1 MFLWR
6 IIQNDPLIII
16 KYPPYVFFCY
26 KFANLYKKKK
36 QQKKNINS
44 VIVFQ
49 CVFLLDPNY
58 PSYVKG
64 EKQYGFNFIEVLMEM
79 KEEG

>member
-1 MFLWR
+1 MGLSLGHSYCTVDLFLG
-6 IIQNDPLIII
+6 IFI
-16 KYPPYVFFCY
+16 F
-26 KFANLYKKKK
+26 
-36 QQKKNINS
+36 S
-44 VIVFQ
+44 HFQ

-64 EKQYGFNFIEVLMEM
+64 EKQYGFNFIEVVMEM